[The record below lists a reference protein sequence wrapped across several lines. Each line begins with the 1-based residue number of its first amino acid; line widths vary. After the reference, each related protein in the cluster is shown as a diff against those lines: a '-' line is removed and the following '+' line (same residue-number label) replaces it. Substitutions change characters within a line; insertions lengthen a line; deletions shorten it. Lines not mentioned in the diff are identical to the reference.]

1 VCFTCHKE
9 GHITQFYFGLF
20 SHVKNKKK
28 KMKGDKTS
36 RVGKK
41 AMDSRKEKNKS
52 DRSSFKTLEPFDG
65 GSVTFGSD
73 KIKLDHKIRYG

>member
-1 VCFTCHKE
+1 
-9 GHITQFYFGLF
+9 
-20 SHVKNKKK
+20 
-28 KMKGDKTS
+28 MKGDKTS